1 MTKSPTQWRCLKWT
15 EKSKGTIHV
24 SYKRRGGGC
33 LGEGGVD
40 CHVYKNVKMKQKA
53 GYQRHVFHCSN
64 QAVRQ

>member
-1 MTKSPTQWRCLKWT
+1 MDRKK
-15 EKSKGTIHV
+15 KSKGNNTRLLHV
-24 SYKRRGGGC
+24 EEGRGGVWGRRGV
-33 LGEGGVD
+33 GGVY

>member
-1 MTKSPTQWRCLKWT
+1 MDRKI
-15 EKSKGTIHV
+15 KGNNTRLLQV
-24 SYKRRGGGC
+24 EGGG
-33 LGEGGVD
+33 GVFGGGGVD